1 MTLLGDAAHPMLQY
15 LAQGACMAIEDAVC
29 LANKVARHRADF
41 AAAFQAYQEARY
53 LRTGRV
59 QIMARVY
66 GEFYHA
72 SGVARELRNMMLGGR
87 TPEQAFESMQWLYG
101 EGAGPTGYGSA
112 LDES

>member
-1 MTLLGDAAHPMLQY
+1 
-15 LAQGACMAIEDAVC
+15 VC
-29 LANKVARHRADF
+29 LANKVEAAQGDF
-41 AAAFQAYQEARY
+41 TAAFQAYQQARY

-72 SGVARELRNMMLGGR
+72 GGVARELRNMMLSGR

-101 EGAGPTGYGSA
+101 EDGGPTGYGQVFEHKSIVTT
-112 LDES
+112 S